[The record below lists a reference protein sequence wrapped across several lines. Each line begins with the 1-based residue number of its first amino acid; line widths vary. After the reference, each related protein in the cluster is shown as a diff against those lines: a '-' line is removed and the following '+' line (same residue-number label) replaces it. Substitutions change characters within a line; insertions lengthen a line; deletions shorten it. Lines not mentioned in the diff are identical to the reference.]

1 MHRGTLGI
9 IALAILTLSLGVGDS
24 PQVAGGAGGF
34 ALPHGSNPSWSL
46 TAVRAPEAWEITAG
60 SEEIVVAVIDSGID
74 RTVPALAGRMWSQSY
89 EEACLPQEGQQAG
102 VTGDIHGW
110 DFRDNNADPMEG
122 SRLHWHGTFVASLIA
137 GAFDSATGAGGVA
150 PEIRIMDVR
159 FLDSRGLFFASDWRK
174 LAQSIHFAVDNGA
187 HIINISIYAN
197 IEPPAIVREALQKA
211 EQEGVLV
218 IGIAGNAGE
227 RVGYFGRYPEVFTVG
242 AVDEAGE
249 PASFSN
255 WGPEVDLAAPGVSV
269 LSTYPGGEIRGGS
282 GTSFAAPHVTGTAA
296 LLLSL
301 NPELT
306 PSELRSILQ
315 TTAADATQGAGRE
328 HVGAGL
334 VDTAAATL
342 SATDR

>member
-1 MHRGTLGI
+1 MHRIKLGF
-9 IALAILTLSLGVGDS
+9 IALAVVTFSLGFGDG

-34 ALPHGSNPSWSL
+34 ALPPGSTPSWGLS
-46 TAVRAPEAWEITAG
+46 AVRAPEAWEITAG

-74 RTVPALAGRMWSQSY
+74 RTVPALAGRMWTQPY
-89 EEACLPQEGQQAG
+89 EEVRLPHGTHRAD
-102 VTGDIHGW
+102 VDGDLHGW
-110 DFRDNNADPMEG
+110 DFRDGNADPMEG
-122 SRLHWHGTFVASLIA
+122 SRLHWHGTFVAALIA

-150 PEIRIMDVR
+150 PQIRIMDLR
-159 FLDSRGLFFASDWRK
+159 FLDSRGLFFSSDWRK
-174 LAQSIHFAVDNGA
+174 LAEAIHFAVDNGA
-187 HIINISIYAN
+187 HIINISIYASV
-197 IEPPAIVREALQKA
+197 EPPSVVREALQKA
-211 EQEGVLV
+211 DQEGVLV
-218 IGIAGNAGE
+218 IGIAGNDGDK
-227 RVGYFGRYPEVFTVG
+227 VGYFGRYPEVFTVG
-242 AVDEAGE
+242 AVDEQGG

-269 LSTYPGGEIRGGS
+269 LSTYPGGQVRAGS

-301 NPELT
+301 NRELT

-334 VDTAAATL
+334 VDTAAATQWTL
-342 SATDR
+342 GR